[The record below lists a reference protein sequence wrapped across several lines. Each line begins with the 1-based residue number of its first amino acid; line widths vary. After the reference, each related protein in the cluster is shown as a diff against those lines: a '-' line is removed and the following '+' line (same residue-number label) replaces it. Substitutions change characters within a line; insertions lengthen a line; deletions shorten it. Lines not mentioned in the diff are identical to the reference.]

1 LGIRMHYGCRV
12 NKFRHRRMRHRH
24 KKFGSLDTKIDR
36 SVCDRWD
43 RQIKD
48 ARLLSYKESFAL
60 SNLNID

>member
-24 KKFGSLDTKIDR
+24 KKFGSLDTRIDR
-36 SVCDRWD
+36 LVCDRWD

-48 ARLLSYKESFAL
+48 YIYRESKAF
-60 SNLNID
+60 SIN